1 MVVVQRFRDLP
12 GAEVASA
19 TLDAAAVPHFL
30 ADTATIGLVW
40 TYSTALGWIRLFV
53 GENDRET
60 AQLLL
65 TPDEAIEWP
74 EMDPDAAPDERCPA
88 CDSMDLAVESG
99 ARKTIA
105 LALLLLSVP
114 IWFWRSRL
122 VCRTCGY
129 SRKIPLRFRP
139 ELVLVWLIS
148 AVVAIV
154 LTAAITFSAMYIARG
169 RT

>member
-19 TLDAAAVPHFL
+19 TLDAADIPHFL

-40 TYSTALGWIRLFV
+40 PYSTALGWIRLFV

-65 TPDEAIEWP
+65 TPDGTIEWP

-99 ARKTIA
+99 ARKT
-105 LALLLLSVP
+105 LALMSLLRLP

-129 SRKIPLRFRP
+129 SRKIPLTFRP
-139 ELVLVWLIS
+139 ELVFVWLIS

-154 LTAAITFSAMYIARG
+154 LTAAITFSAMAIAKG

>member
-1 MVVVQRFRDLP
+1 MIVVERFRDLS

-19 TLDAAAVPHFL
+19 TLDAAGIPHFL
-30 ADTATIGLVW
+30 ADTATIGLAW

-60 AQLLL
+60 AQHLL
-65 TPDEAIEWP
+65 TPDGTIEWP
-74 EMDPDAAPDERCPA
+74 EMDPVAAFDEHCPA

-99 ARKTIA
+99 ARKT
-105 LALLLLSVP
+105 LALMHFLKLP
-114 IWFWRSRL
+114 IWFWRSRV
-122 VCRTCGY
+122 VCRNCGY
-129 SRKIPLRFRP
+129 SRKVPLTFRP

-154 LTAAITFSAMYIARG
+154 LTAAITFSAMYVARG
-169 RT
+169 RR